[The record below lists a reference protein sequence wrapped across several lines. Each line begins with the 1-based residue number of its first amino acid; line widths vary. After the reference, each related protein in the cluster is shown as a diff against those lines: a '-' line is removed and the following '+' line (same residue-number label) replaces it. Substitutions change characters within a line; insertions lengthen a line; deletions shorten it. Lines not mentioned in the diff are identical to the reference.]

1 MKPISVL
8 TLILTLLEWS
18 TQAAETA
25 GALTAV
31 PFNNVRM
38 TDRFWQARIAT
49 NTAVTI
55 PLVLDRTKESL
66 VDLDRCGRIYRGD
79 HSQLPSN
86 RLAGIS
92 DLFKAMEAAAC
103 TLALCRDENLLK
115 RLDEAIATVSFGQ
128 RADGYLYGLVHEFLP
143 EGYQGSAGKTRYA
156 YDVMSHELYNVGHLY
171 EGAVAHYHAT
181 GKTNWLAVAEK
192 NARHVNKVFF
202 EGDPDYNNG
211 KPVLLA
217 PGHQEIELALCR
229 LYETTGTRLY
239 LDMAKKFIDI
249 RGLNPVFG
257 PFFPEYAQQHKPV
270 REQRE
275 AVGHAVRFGY
285 LWAGVADMARLTGDA
300 SYRSAL
306 EGVWED
312 LVNRKL
318 YITGG
323 LGGGGPGEG
332 FAGPY
337 ELPNRTAYSETCA
350 AIGNLYFNFRMYL
363 LTGEAKYLD
372 CAEVSLFNTVLAGV
386 NLGGNKFN
394 YVNPL
399 EADGRPNAKGVGGR
413 LPWYGTA
420 CCIVNIARVLP
431 QVPGYLYTYQQ
442 NAVNVTLYGSS
453 ETDLTLASG
462 KVKIIQTS
470 DYPFDGKVALRLDP
484 EKEMAFTLR
493 LRIPTWAGAEKFMP
507 GALYTYSDGLSPQW
521 TVTVNGIGCETK
533 MDKGFAV
540 IERSWKRGDHVV
552 LTLPMSPRLNVAT
565 EKMEANRGRL
575 AVTRGPLVYAAEALD
590 NDGAPQRFAVNKEK
604 PDCQGEPIEAGVF
617 KGLHGLSVA
626 AYDVGKSNRASRIR
640 LIPYFA
646 WNNRGDFQPMSVWL
660 AGTAEQAKNDC
671 ERLSLV
677 ESKKYGKVTATFTGV
692 NDFLGAVTDGAE
704 PVASNDAR
712 LPRWTSLPQRNKQQS
727 LTFEFEQQRKVSQ
740 VQVYWVDNGKEVR
753 VPARWSLERKVNGRW
768 EDYGKYITDDYEV
781 EKDRWNTVMPNEA
794 KVCEGI
800 RVNMHP
806 QPNSSV
812 GIFEVKIDE

>member
-1 MKPISVL
+1 MKRIIIL
-8 TLILTLLEWS
+8 TLALTLLES
-18 TQAAETA
+18 LAQAAETA
-25 GALTAV
+25 GAITTV
-31 PFNNVRM
+31 PFNQVRM

-49 NTAVTI
+49 NTAATI
-55 PLVLDRTKESL
+55 PHVLERTKESL
-66 VDLDRCGRIYRGD
+66 VDLERCGSIYRGD
-79 HSQLPSN
+79 LSKRPSN

-103 TLALCRDENLLK
+103 SLALSKDDALSK
-115 RLDEAIATVSFGQ
+115 RLDEAIATVAFGQ
-128 RADGYLYGLVHEFLP
+128 REDGYLYGLVHEFLP
-143 EGYQGSAGKTRYA
+143 KDYQGSAGKTRYA

-202 EGDPDYNNG
+202 KGDPDYNGG

-229 LYETTGTRLY
+229 LYETTGNRLY
-239 LDMAKKFIDI
+239 VEMAKHFIDI
-249 RGLNPVFG
+249 RGVNPVFG

-285 LWAGVADMARLTGDA
+285 LWAAVADVARLTGDA
-300 SYRSAL
+300 SYCPAM

-323 LGGGGPGEG
+323 LGGGGPGES

-363 LTGEAKYLD
+363 LSGEAKYLD

-399 EADGRPNAKGVGGR
+399 EADGRANAKGVGGR
-413 LPWYGTA
+413 LTWYGTA

-453 ETDLTLASG
+453 ETELPLASG
-462 KVKIIQTS
+462 KVKITQTS
-470 DYPFDGKVALRLDP
+470 DYPFDGKVTLRMDT

-493 LRIPTWAGAEKFMP
+493 LRIPTWAGAERFMP
-507 GALYTYSDGLSPQW
+507 GALYTYSDGLAPQW
-521 TVTVNGIGCETK
+521 TLTLNGKAVEPK
-533 MDKGFAV
+533 MQKGFAV
-540 IERSWKRGDHVV
+540 IERSWKRGDHIV

-575 AVTRGPLVYAAEALD
+575 SVTRGPLVYAAEAAD

-604 PDCQGEPIEAGVF
+604 PDCQGEPIEAEIL
-617 KGLHGLSVA
+617 KGLRGLSVA
-626 AYDVGKSNRASRIR
+626 AWDGR
-640 LIPYFA
+640 L
-646 WNNRGDFQPMSVWL
+646 
-660 AGTAEQAKNDC
+660 T
-671 ERLSLV
+671 
-677 ESKKYGKVTATFTGV
+677 
-692 NDFLGAVTDGAE
+692 
-704 PVASNDAR
+704 
-712 LPRWTSLPQRNKQQS
+712 
-727 LTFEFEQQRKVSQ
+727 
-740 VQVYWVDNGKEVR
+740 
-753 VPARWSLERKVNGRW
+753 
-768 EDYGKYITDDYEV
+768 
-781 EKDRWNTVMPNEA
+781 
-794 KVCEGI
+794 
-800 RVNMHP
+800 
-806 QPNSSV
+806 SSV
-812 GIFEVKIDE
+812 LSWWRRPRSDSCFIPVKA